1 MKTQEYKKSKKLLSF
16 INFVY
21 AFHGVLFLIRRERNA
36 LFYLIA
42 MALLTFFGCRYHIV
56 CHDWIALILAMSL
69 VWMAE
74 ALNTAIEL
82 LADEIS
88 EEQRERL
95 GRAKDVAAGGVL
107 LAALGMAVVVVIV
120 FLPYVRR

>member
-1 MKTQEYKKSKKLLSF
+1 MKNKKWLSF

-21 AFHGVLFLIRRERNA
+21 AFRGMLFLIKTERNPPLY
-36 LFYLIA
+36 LFVMSLIA
-42 MALLTFFGCRYHIV
+42 LAGFYYHLNRFEW
-56 CHDWIALILAMSL
+56 CLILFAMVF
-69 VWMAE
+69 VWTAE

-88 EEQRERL
+88 ENQRERL

-107 LAALGMAVVVVIV
+107 VAAMISATIGILV
-120 FLPYVRR
+120 FFPHL

>member
-21 AFHGVLFLIRRERNA
+21 AFHGILFLIRRERNA

-42 MALLTFFGCRYHIV
+42 MVFLGFFGHRYHLSP
-56 CHDWIALILAMSL
+56 HEWSALVFAVSL
-69 VWMAE
+69 VWVAE

-95 GRAKDVAAGGVL
+95 GKAKDVAAGGVL
-107 LAALGMAVVVVIV
+107 LGAIGALATVMLV
-120 FLPYVRR
+120 FWPHF